1 MQSELLIP
9 YVDQYFAILIELWTT
24 AGYEIA
30 ETTATMLFPSFIVTD
45 ETLAKA
51 QKWIDVTGKDA
62 PNALRRVIIEGRDAL
77 ARSLRAQKK
86 DA

>member
-1 MQSELLIP
+1 
-9 YVDQYFAILIELWTT
+9 
-24 AGYEIA
+24 
-30 ETTATMLFPSFIVTD
+30 MLFPAFVVTD

-51 QKWIDVTGKDA
+51 QKWLDVTGKDA
-62 PNALRRVIIEGRDAL
+62 PNALRRVITEGRDAL

>member
-1 MQSELLIP
+1 MQSELLTP
-9 YVDQYFAILIELWTT
+9 FVDQYFAILIDLWTT

-30 ETTATMLFPSFIVTD
+30 ETTATMLFPSFVVSQ

-51 QKWIDVTGKDA
+51 QKWIDATGKDA
-62 PNALRRVIIEGRDAL
+62 PSALRRVIIEGRDGL
-77 ARSLRAQKK
+77 ARSLRAQSK

>member
-1 MQSELLIP
+1 MQSDLLTPFI
-9 YVDQYFAILIELWTT
+9 DQYFAILIDLWTN

-30 ETTATMLFPSFIVTD
+30 ETTATLLFPGFNVSED
-45 ETLAKA
+45 TLAKA
-51 QKWIDVTGKDA
+51 QKWLDVTGKDA
-62 PNALRRVIIEGRDAL
+62 PSALRRVIIEGRDAL